1 MVENYSNARISSK
14 QVASLWELW
23 VLYSLYAFMSHGNH
37 AGKMLLQRLTPDNE
51 VRETQG
57 MQNIVKMAPPK
68 VRSYFHF
75 AIAAQKPMRHTL
87 QSAGPSAKGMFASP
101 PYD

>member
-1 MVENYSNARISSK
+1 
-14 QVASLWELW
+14 
-23 VLYSLYAFMSHGNH
+23 MSHGNH

-75 AIAAQKPMRHTL
+75 AVTAQKLMWYTL
-87 QSAGPSAKGMFASP
+87 QSAVPSAEYMFAFSP
-101 PYD
+101 